1 SALVSLVAILAFGS
15 AYGILGVF
23 IAVPLA
29 AVVQVVLDHF
39 VLDTVPE
46 VPAAEAPPLA
56 TLRSHA
62 PPLRHRIRLRLPGRD
77 LRLGLDPAAREEVVD
92 AVDQQLEEAVE
103 RIAGLIHQAQS
114 AGRATDSEERS
125 GILAALQGALQRL
138 ESAVARVD
146 AVPGAKGDDA
156 GEALPLDEL
165 ERATTQAE
173 KAIAGAEAAVSPTAD
188 APPRT
193 VRRLDRA

>member
-1 SALVSLVAILAFGS
+1 AILALGS
-15 AYGILGVF
+15 TYGILGVF

-46 VPAAEAPPLA
+46 VPATEAPALA
-56 TLRSHA
+56 TLRSRA
-62 PPLRHRIRLRLPGRD
+62 LSLRQRVRLRLRGRNV
-77 LRLGLDPAAREEVVD
+77 RMGIDPETPEDVVD

-103 RIAGLIHQAQS
+103 RIASLIHQAQS

-125 GILAALQGALQRL
+125 GILAALQGALQRH

-146 AVPGAKGDDA
+146 ALPEANGTVE
-156 GEALPLDEL
+156 GEELPLDEL
-165 ERATTQAE
+165 DRATTQAE

-188 APPRT
+188 APPPPT